1 MSDVSQVFRNLQI
14 YWNTSITEMAS
25 FEWFF
30 FWFQNIVH
38 MMGSFQKLP
47 FFSHSTD
54 SSRKSRISSIVS
66 VGAPTDDARGPGG
79 YETRPERDTYEPRP

>member
-1 MSDVSQVFRNLQI
+1 MYLKF
-14 YWNTSITEMAS
+14 
-25 FEWFF
+25 FEISKFIGILVLLKWLVLSGFF